1 MTAADSDGRPLLRTG
16 LPVTC
21 IVVNNNGIGGGSS
34 RDPLEGGEENAAFEG
49 GGADPTK
56 WTPGNMGKETRYDLL
71 VRPTLTFSA
80 SLPLCHSLNLV
91 LHGG

>member
-1 MTAADSDGRPLLRTG
+1 M
-16 LPVTC
+16 TC

-71 VRPTLTFSA
+71 VRPTHKPFSTHLLGISA
-80 SLPLCHSLNLV
+80 TLSTWFCT
-91 LHGG
+91 GG